1 MAPAEVVLLARRN
14 ACALVAA
21 GVTMF
26 SAGAAVPGR
35 ASAVVLLAGP
45 VLACGA
51 LVAVLRARALARRL
65 DAPGALAVR
74 PPLEDLGRLVRL
86 PVPSLDAR
94 RLLLVTTVVAA
105 AGAFARDRVEH
116 GGVGESFAIAGL
128 EGLAVVVCFVV
139 LGPALGLWRR

>member
-1 MAPAEVVLLARRN
+1 
-14 ACALVAA
+14 
-21 GVTMF
+21 
-26 SAGAAVPGR
+26 
-35 ASAVVLLAGP
+35 VLLAGP

-128 EGLAVVVCFVV
+128 EALAVVVCFVV